1 MQAEPGMRADV
12 FARNGWL
19 SAQPAEF
26 RGKVLAACEPR
37 PFAAGTSIYS
47 QGDPAGGIYGIE
59 RGMVALSVRGPAA
72 EASMAQLLRPGE
84 WFGGSCFLT
93 REPRRLAARAW
104 TDSLLLHLPL
114 EAMDRLAEEDA
125 ENLRRFG
132 RLAMEGLDMA
142 HRALS
147 DLMLPSPAQRVAAA
161 LTRAVEGA
169 GRTTLALTQ
178 QDLGAMANASRKLV
192 NQSLSRFAGR
202 RWVRVGYRQIEV
214 IDVEA
219 LRRFV
224 GDPDAASAPR
234 VPG

>member
-1 MQAEPGMRADV
+1 MQAEPAMRADV

-37 PFAAGTSIYS
+37 ALAAGTPVYS

-192 NQSLSRFAGR
+192 NQSLSRFADR

-219 LRRFV
+219 LHRFV
-224 GDPDAASAPR
+224 GDPDAAPAPR
-234 VPG
+234 LPG

>member
-1 MQAEPGMRADV
+1 MRGDV

-19 SAQPAEF
+19 SAQPTAF
-26 RGKVLAACEPR
+26 RSRVVAACEPR
-37 PFAAGTSIYS
+37 VVSAGAAVY
-47 QGDPAGGIYGIE
+47 QRGDPPGGIYGIE
-59 RGMVALSVRGPAA
+59 YGLVALSIRGPCG
-72 EASMAQLLRPGE
+72 ENSLAQLMRPGT

-93 REPRRLAARAW
+93 RERSRLAARAW
-104 TDSLLLHLPL
+104 TDCRLLYLPL

-142 HRALS
+142 HRALG

-169 GRTTLALTQ
+169 GRTTLDLSQ

-192 NQSLSRFAGR
+192 NQSLSRFAR
-202 RWVRVGYRQIEV
+202 RAWVRVGYRQIEV

-224 GDPDAASAPR
+224 ADPEAVCIPR
-234 VPG
+234 LPA

>member
-1 MQAEPGMRADV
+1 MQAEPAMRADV

-37 PFAAGTSIYS
+37 ALAAGTPVYS

-114 EAMDRLAEEDA
+114 AAMDRLAEEDA

-234 VPG
+234 LPG

>member
-1 MQAEPGMRADV
+1 MTAAMRADV
-12 FARNGWL
+12 FARHGWL
-19 SAQPAEF
+19 STQPADF
-26 RGKVLAACEPR
+26 RGTVLAACEAR
-37 PFAAGTSIYS
+37 PVAEGAPIYS
-47 QGDPAGGIYGIE
+47 QGDPSGGIYGIE
-59 RGMVALSVRGPAA
+59 RGMVALSVRGPGAT
-72 EASMAQLLRPGE
+72 ASMAQLLRPGA

-93 REPRRLAARAW
+93 REPRRLAAGAW
-104 TDSLLLHLPL
+104 MDSLLLHLPL

-142 HRALS
+142 HRALG

-192 NQSLSRFAGR
+192 NQSLSRFADR
-202 RWVRVGYRQIEV
+202 MWVRVGYRQIEV
-214 IDVEA
+214 VDVEA

-224 GDPDAASAPR
+224 CDPEAAPAPR
-234 VPG
+234 LPG

>member
-1 MQAEPGMRADV
+1 MTAAMRADV
-12 FARNGWL
+12 FARHGWL
-19 SAQPAEF
+19 STQPADF
-26 RGKVLAACEPR
+26 RGRVLAACEAR
-37 PFAAGTSIYS
+37 PVAEGAPIYG

-59 RGMVALSVRGPAA
+59 RGMVALSVRGPGAA
-72 EASMAQLLRPGE
+72 ASMAQLLRPGA

-93 REPRRLAARAW
+93 REPRRLAAGAW
-104 TDSLLLHLPL
+104 MDSLLLHLPL

-125 ENLRRFG
+125 ENPRRFG

-142 HRALS
+142 HRALG

-192 NQSLSRFAGR
+192 NQSLSRFADR
-202 RWVRVGYRQIEV
+202 MWVRVGYRQIEV
-214 IDVEA
+214 VDVEA

-224 GDPDAASAPR
+224 CDPEAAPAPR
-234 VPG
+234 LPG